1 MNEADEL
8 FAQRLAEDLEQYL
21 GPQLAL
27 ASVEVGDPS
36 GYPARVTAT
45 CVFEGGS
52 EVLDAYGD
60 TRIEA
65 YNQLILRVAELRL
78 LMAARGLDSEELA
91 GLAAAWKAGFSQS
104 PR

>member
-1 MNEADEL
+1 M
-8 FAQRLAEDLEQYL
+8 LE
-21 GPQLAL
+21 
-27 ASVEVGDPS
+27 
-36 GYPARVTAT
+36 
-45 CVFEGGS
+45 
-52 EVLDAYGD
+52 AYGD

-78 LMAARGLDSEELA
+78 VMAARGLDSEELA

>member
-8 FAQRLAEDLEQYL
+8 FAQRLAQDLEQYL

-27 ASVEVGDPS
+27 ASVELSDPS
-36 GYPARVTAT
+36 GYPARVTAIG
-45 CVFEGGS
+45 VFDGGS
-52 EVLDAYGD
+52 EVLEAYGD

-78 LMAARGLDSEELA
+78 VMAARGLDSEELA